1 MNRRTGSARVLD
13 AANGGRNPARALA
26 FGGVRA
32 RVGALL
38 LVAAAVGGGLPAA
51 AARASTDDLAVAFQ
65 INVAHS
71 GVQADAALA
80 PPLVRRWQV
89 SLPGA
94 VSYPLIA
101 QGMVYVTIGIPY
113 TGKTMLYALDQSTG
127 SVVWS
132 QPLPYSLLPWANAA
146 YDAGR
151 IYVIASSNP
160 ICCHNSSMNAYDAAT
175 GAPLWTTELY
185 GSFMFSSAPTAAN
198 GVVYTGG
205 AGDGSTVYAVDEAT
219 GRLLGNHSVLGGD
232 HSSPALS
239 DTGVFV
245 SYACNQA
252 YGFSQR
258 TLAPLWH
265 YSTDCYGGGGR
276 TVVYANGRVYT
287 RDYLG
292 NLILDAATGSLL
304 GSFTSG
310 GPYVTTAA
318 APAIDQNNIVMLT
331 WPTFSPDLTT
341 LSSQSLADGST
352 RWTFRGDGQLD
363 TAPIVLSTP
372 TGEFVVEGSST
383 GMLYALD
390 ATTGAVVWSTNVGA
404 AIPPPNEQGVGQ
416 PQTGLGAG
424 QGLLVVPAG
433 NTVTAYGADITAPT
447 IAVPAT
453 LTIRTASA
461 SGSAASYT
469 VTASDP
475 DDTATVSCS
484 PASGSVV
491 PVGTTIVNCTATDTA
506 GNTANASFDIV
517 VDLDTTAPTIIVPAT
532 ITAKATSSSGATVSY
547 AVTASDPD
555 DAATVG
561 CSPLS
566 GSSFPVGATP
576 VNCTATDT
584 LGNTST
590 AGFLVVVSAP
600 NADCNLSHYPVSKGI
615 LTLKNANLAGCYLP
629 GANLSGA
636 NATNAN
642 LTGAYLAGA
651 NLSAAN
657 LSQAQMQRS
666 VLDNANLSA
675 AKLNLTVLTGASMTG
690 ATLTGVTWAQTTCP
704 DGTNSNNNGYTC
716 TGHLG

>member
-1 MNRRTGSARVLD
+1 MNRRTGTARVLD
-13 AANGGRNPARALA
+13 AANGNRSRRRALA
-26 FGGVRA
+26 LGGVRA

-38 LVAAAVGGGLPAA
+38 LVATAVGGGLPAA
-51 AARASTDDLAVAFQ
+51 SARAGTDDLAVAFQ

-113 TGKTMLYALDQSTG
+113 TAKTMLYALDQSTG

-132 QPLPYSLLPWANAA
+132 RSLPYSLLPWANAA

-151 IYVIASSNP
+151 IFVIASSNP
-160 ICCHNSSMNAYDAAT
+160 VCCHNSSMNAYDAAT

-205 AGDGSTVYAVDEAT
+205 AGDGSTVYAVDEVT
-219 GRLLGNHSVLGGD
+219 GALLANHSVLGGD

-252 YGFSQR
+252 FGFSQR
-258 TLAPLWH
+258 ALAPLWH

-287 RDYLG
+287 RDFYG
-292 NLILDAATGSLL
+292 NLILDAATGNLL

-310 GPYVTTAA
+310 PYVTAA

-331 WPTFSPDLTT
+331 WPTFSPDSTT
-341 LSSQSLADGST
+341 LDSQSLTDGST
-352 RWTFRGDGQLD
+352 NWTFTGDGQLD

-433 NTVTAYGADITAPT
+433 NTVTAYGADLTAPT
-447 IAVPAT
+447 ITAPAT
-453 LTIRTASA
+453 ITIRTASA
-461 SGSAASYT
+461 SGAAASYA

-484 PASGSVV
+484 PASGSTF
-491 PVGTTIVNCTATDTA
+491 PVGTTTVSCTATDTA
-506 GNTANASFDIV
+506 ANTANASFDIAV
-517 VDLDTTAPTIIVPAT
+517 NLDTTAPTIAVPAT
-532 ITAKATSSSGATVSY
+532 ITAKATSANSAAVSY
-547 AVTASDPD
+547 DVTASDPD

-561 CSPLS
+561 CFPLS
-566 GSSFPVGATP
+566 GSTFPVGTTT

-590 AGFLVVVSAP
+590 ASFLAVVSAT
-600 NADCNLSHYPVSKGI
+600 NAKCMLSDYPITRGALV
-615 LTLKNANLAGCYLP
+615 LKNANLAGCYLP
-629 GANLSGA
+629 AANLSGA

-642 LTGAYLAGA
+642 FTGAYLVGA
-651 NLSAAN
+651 NLSSAN

-666 VLDNANLSA
+666 VLSNANLSA
-675 AKLNLTVLTGASMTG
+675 AKLNLAVLTGASLTG

-704 DGTNSNNNGYTC
+704 DGTNSNNDGGTC

>member
-1 MNRRTGSARVLD
+1 MNRRTGTARVLD
-13 AANGGRNPARALA
+13 AGDGSRKRRRAL
-26 FGGVRA
+26 GSVRA
-32 RVGALL
+32 RVGALVL
-38 LVAAAVGGGLPAA
+38 FATVLGGGLPAA
-51 AARASTDDLAVAFQ
+51 SARAGTDDLAVAFQ

-101 QGMVYVTIGIPY
+101 QGMVYVTIGIPF
-113 TGKTMLYALDQSTG
+113 TATTMLYALDQSTG

-146 YDAGR
+146 YDQGR
-151 IYVIASSNP
+151 IFVIASSNP

-205 AGDGSTVYAVDEAT
+205 AGDGSTVYAADEVSGA
-219 GRLLGNHSVLGGD
+219 LLANHSVIGGD
-232 HSSPALS
+232 QSSPALS

-252 YGFSQR
+252 FGFSQR

-287 RDYLG
+287 RDLLG
-292 NLILDAATGSLL
+292 NLILDAATGNLL
-304 GSFTSG
+304 GSFTSS
-310 GPYVTTAA
+310 GPYMTTAA
-318 APAIDQNNIVMLT
+318 APAIDQSNIVMLT
-331 WPTFSPDLTT
+331 WPTFSPSSTT
-341 LSSQSLADGST
+341 LSSHSLADGST
-352 RWTFRGDGQLD
+352 NWSFTGDGQLD

-372 TGEFVVEGSST
+372 TGKFVVEGSAS

-404 AIPPPNEQGVGQ
+404 SIPPPNEQSVSQ
-416 PQTGLGAG
+416 PLTGLGAG

-433 NTVTAYGADITAPT
+433 NTVTAYGADTTAPT
-447 IAVPAT
+447 ITVPGT
-453 LTIRTASA
+453 ITIRTAS
-461 SGSAASYT
+461 GSDAAASYT

-475 DDTATVSCS
+475 DDTATISCS
-484 PASGSVV
+484 AASGSSF
-491 PVGTTIVNCTATDTA
+491 PIGTTPVQCTATDTA
-506 GNTANASFDIV
+506 GNTARAS
-517 VDLDTTAPTIIVPAT
+517 
-532 ITAKATSSSGATVSY
+532 
-547 AVTASDPD
+547 
-555 DAATVG
+555 
-561 CSPLS
+561 
-566 GSSFPVGATP
+566 
-576 VNCTATDT
+576 
-584 LGNTST
+584 
-590 AGFLVVVSAP
+590 FLVVVIAAS
-600 NADCNLSHYPVSKGI
+600 ADCNLSDYPLARGA
-615 LTLKNANLAGCYLP
+615 LNLKNANLSGCYLP
-629 GANLSGA
+629 AVNLSGA

-642 LTGAYLAGA
+642 LTGTYLAGA
-651 NLSAAN
+651 NLSSAN

-666 VLDNANLSA
+666 VLNNANLFA
-675 AKLNLTVLTGASMTG
+675 AKLNLAVLTG
-690 ATLTGVTWAQTTCP
+690 ATLTGATLTGITWAQTTCP
-704 DGTNSNNNGYTC
+704 DGTNSNTNGYTC
-716 TGHLG
+716 IGHLG